1 MKKRLLVVLV
11 LVLALGFA
19 FANGFAEDYK
29 VYAAKVAKAD
39 ESTLKSWYDD
49 SYARNQLVDFM

>member
-1 MKKRLLVVLV
+1 MKKSLLVVLV

-29 VYAAKVAKAD
+29 AYADKLAKAD
-39 ESTLKSWYDD
+39 ESTLMS
-49 SYARNQLVDFM
+49 